1 MRDHAGVFVPPP
13 LLFALPLLGAII
25 LHSRRPWPIAE
36 GGSTIL
42 VLGGFAAIGAI
53 ALVFASIAT
62 FRKAE
67 TTILPAGRP
76 TTAIVER
83 GPYRLTRN
91 PMYLSMA
98 IAIAYL
104 GASMALNNFWAIVF
118 LPAILAI
125 VDVFVIRR
133 EERYLTSKFGHI
145 SGLLFSRPTVGVTV
159 RSFRPATLPAARQR
173 F

>member
-25 LHSRRPWPIAE
+25 VHSRRPWLMAE
-36 GGSTIL
+36 GGSTTL
-42 VLGGFAAIGAI
+42 VIGGLAAIGGAI
-53 ALVFASIAT
+53 ALVVASIAT
-62 FRKAE
+62 FRQAE

-76 TTAIVER
+76 TTTIVER

-98 IAIAYL
+98 IAYL
-104 GASMALNNFWAIVF
+104 GASMALNNFWAIIF
-118 LPAILAI
+118 LPAVLTV

-133 EERYLTSKFGHI
+133 EERYLASKFGQ
-145 SGLLFSRPTVGVTV
+145 SYRDYCSRV
-159 RSFRPATLPAARQR
+159 RRWL
-173 F
+173 

>member
-13 LLFALPLLGAII
+13 LLFAMPLLGALV
-25 LHSRRPWPIAE
+25 LHGQRPWLIVD
-36 GGSTIL
+36 GGSTTLLVGGMLAICSAVAL
-42 VLGGFAAIGAI
+42 VL
-53 ALVFASIAT
+53 ASIAT

-98 IAIAYL
+98 IAYL
-104 GASMALNNFWAIVF
+104 GVSMALNNLWAIVF
-118 LPAILAI
+118 LPAIVAI

-133 EERYLTSKFGHI
+133 EERYLTSKFGQTYRDYC
-145 SGLLFSRPTVGVTV
+145 SRV
-159 RSFRPATLPAARQR
+159 RRWL
-173 F
+173 

>member
-25 LHSRRPWPIAE
+25 LHSRRPWVIAE
-36 GGSTIL
+36 GGSTTL
-42 VLGGFAAIGAI
+42 VIGAFAAIGGAI
-53 ALVFASIAT
+53 ALVLASIAT
-62 FRKAE
+62 FRQAE

-98 IAIAYL
+98 IAYC

-118 LPAILAI
+118 LPAIVAV

-133 EERYLTSKFGHI
+133 EERYLAAKFGQTYRDYC
-145 SGLLFSRPTVGVTV
+145 SRV
-159 RSFRPATLPAARQR
+159 RRWI
-173 F
+173 

>member
-13 LLFALPLLGAII
+13 LLFALPLLGAVI
-25 LHSRRPWPIAE
+25 LHSRRPWQIAE

-42 VLGGFAAIGAI
+42 VLGGFAAIGGAI
-53 ALVFASIAT
+53 ALVFASIAS

-98 IAIAYL
+98 IAYL

-118 LPAILAI
+118 LPAILVV

-133 EERYLTSKFGHI
+133 EERYLTSKFGQTYRDYC
-145 SGLLFSRPTVGVTV
+145 SRV
-159 RSFRPATLPAARQR
+159 RRWL
-173 F
+173 